1 MDCPALI
8 LAGGASKRMGRDKA
22 TMVVEGVTMIERVAQ
37 ALKSAGFAR
46 ILISVR
52 DGYQRQKISGMLSYL
67 SGIEFVIDRNVE
79 RGTLP
84 ALYSA
89 MKTCKM
95 LEIDE
100 IQLAPCDLPWVVPD
114 VFIRLHNEKMRRLVM
129 PRSSRLEPML
139 ALTDVSSLIEAFD
152 AAPKRSSLRDI
163 MRRVPHQIIPM
174 SDLGALCFQNVN
186 SHKDLIHT

>member
-8 LAGGASKRMGRDKA
+8 LAGGASRRMGQDKA
-22 TMVVEGVTMIERVAQ
+22 TMIVEGVTMIERVAQ
-37 ALKSAGFAR
+37 TLKSAGYTR

-67 SGIEFVIDRNVE
+67 SGIEFVIDENME
-79 RGTLP
+79 RGALP

-95 LEIDE
+95 LGIDE
-100 IQLAPCDLPWVVPD
+100 VQLAPCDLPWVTPD
-114 VFIRLHNEKMRRLVM
+114 VFVRLQNEKMRRLVM

-139 ALTDVSSLIEAFD
+139 ALTDVSSLIDAFD

-174 SDLGALCFQNVN
+174 SDLGALCFRNVN
-186 SHKDLIHT
+186 SQKDLIRT